1 MASYLTGS
9 IELVGGILSERFGK
23 RSKLF
28 NDPITTLQIC
38 QHIIKVGIEK
48 SETLH
53 PKRKK
58 ALKIGRDIFQALNLY
73 SGGQHNDARSQVE
86 TIIEAIAKIGPTIKW
101 PDTVKKAYTKF
112 AKSFPISFEKDDLPK
127 ALSIIDSFDAIL
139 EEGKDN
145 PHIFALKNVLLDL
158 RVAVEARNPTEIE
171 SAFYSVIDYYYLPKE
186 ESSLVST

>member
-9 IELVGGILSERFGK
+9 IELVGGILSERFSKKG
-23 RSKLF
+23 KLF

-48 SETLH
+48 SEYLH

-73 SGGQHNDARSQVE
+73 SGGQQNEARLQVE
-86 TIIEAIAKIGPTIKW
+86 KIIASIAKIGPTIEW
-101 PDTVKKAYTKF
+101 PDMVKKAYTKF
-112 AKSFPISFEKDDLPK
+112 AKSFPTSFGKGDFPK
-127 ALSIIDSFDAIL
+127 ALSNIDSFAAIL

-145 PHIFALKNVLLDL
+145 PHIFALKNVLMDL
-158 RVAVEARNPTEIE
+158 HVVVEDQNPTGIE
-171 SAFYSVIDYYYLPKE
+171 EAFYSVIDYYYLPKE
-186 ESSLVST
+186 EPSLVST

>member
-9 IELVGGILSERFGK
+9 IELVGDILSERFGN
-23 RSKLF
+23 RSKMF

-48 SETLH
+48 SEYLH
-53 PKRKK
+53 PKRQK
-58 ALKIGRDIFQALNLY
+58 ALKIGRDIFLANNLY
-73 SGGQHNDARSQVE
+73 SGGQRNDARSQVE
-86 TIIEAIAKIGPTIKW
+86 KIIEAIANIGPTIEW
-101 PDTVKKAYTKF
+101 PDPVKKAYTKF
-112 AKSFPISFEKDDLPK
+112 AKSFPISFGRNDQSRS
-127 ALSIIDSFDAIL
+127 LSTIDSFDAIL

-158 RVAVEARNPTEIE
+158 RVAVEAQNPIEIE
-171 SAFYSVIDYYYLPKE
+171 GTFYSVIDYYYLPRQ

>member
-48 SETLH
+48 SESLH

-58 ALKIGRDIFQALNLY
+58 ALIIGRDIFQALNLY

-86 TIIEAIAKIGPTIKW
+86 KIIEAIAEIGPTIKW

-112 AKSFPISFEKDDLPK
+112 AKSFPVSFGKGDLPK
-127 ALSIIDSFDAIL
+127 DLSIIDSFDAIL

-171 SAFYSVIDYYYLPKE
+171 GAFYSVIDYYYLPKK
-186 ESSLVST
+186 ESSLIST